1 MGQIVG
7 DSQQFVSAP
16 VHASVSGKV
25 TAIEERVLL
34 NGTKCLA
41 VVIENDGKDEEY
53 TMPTRPVEKM
63 SAEAIRETV
72 RNAGIVG
79 MGGAGFPTHIKLNP
93 PKAVDTVIINGA
105 ECEPYLT
112 CDHRLMVERTEE
124 LSAPR
129 PL

>member
-1 MGQIVG
+1 M
-7 DSQQFVSAP
+7 
-16 VHASVSGKV
+16 HASVSGKV

-79 MGGAGFPTHIKLNP
+79 MGGAGFPTHIKP
-93 PKAVDTVIINGA
+93 I
-105 ECEPYLT
+105 
-112 CDHRLMVERTEE
+112 H
-124 LSAPR
+124 PR
-129 PL
+129 PWTQSSSMVLSVSHTSHATTA